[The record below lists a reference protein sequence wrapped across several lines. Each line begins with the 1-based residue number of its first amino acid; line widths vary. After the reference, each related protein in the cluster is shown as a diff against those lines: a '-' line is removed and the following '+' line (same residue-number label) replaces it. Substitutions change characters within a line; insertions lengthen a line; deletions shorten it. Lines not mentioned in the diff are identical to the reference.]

1 MAIAGFRVIKGRF
14 HILGFKPDGD
24 SIRFCAGNK
33 ELFQGLY
40 REYKN
45 NSVTGDFQLR
55 LEGIDAPETHY
66 GVECQPFGAMARD
79 RLLDLLGFTQIERID
94 QKIVRCE
101 PESIPGAI
109 LTQGFDPHGRP
120 ISYALLGEPPQLQD
134 GTDFIV
140 DTDLLSQT
148 LNAQMLR
155 LGCAYPLLYTS
166 TPAAHRDWLR
176 EQAKLA
182 RERRLGV
189 WAADC
194 SREFTLLDR
203 TSICDDK
210 GTLIFPKFFRRSIDY
225 LRHLGTGQFHGDFAA
240 WLTATPGENDLVVVN
255 GLEIPLSQLFQHR
268 NSKIICQAD
277 LLDMVFVEK

>member
-55 LEGIDAPETHY
+55 LEGIDAPRPTTASSAS
-66 GVECQPFGAMARD
+66 PGAMARD

-109 LTQGFDPHGRP
+109 LTQALIRTAGRS
-120 ISYALLGEPPQLQD
+120 SYALLGSRRSFKTEPISSSIP
-134 GTDFIV
+134 
-140 DTDLLSQT
+140 DLFSQT
-148 LNAQMLR
+148 LNAQMVRARLR
-155 LGCAYPLLYTS
+155 LPAAFFYTS

-176 EQAKLA
+176 EQAA
-182 RERRLGV
+182 RPAAPAWGLG
-189 WAADC
+189 
-194 SREFTLLDR
+194 
-203 TSICDDK
+203 
-210 GTLIFPKFFRRSIDY
+210 G
-225 LRHLGTGQFHGDFAA
+225 
-240 WLTATPGENDLVVVN
+240 
-255 GLEIPLSQLFQHR
+255 
-268 NSKIICQAD
+268 
-277 LLDMVFVEK
+277 